1 VNNLIAKLALVKG
14 DAGFDN
20 LVKNSLFAGS
30 IIAFAASM
38 RQKLASQPVLKS
50 LGNILSVLSFLIL
63 TGLFVILGAP
73 QFAADKEGLALIA
86 LLAASTYIGAKIL
99 GSGGS
104 LKLTAMDALVAG
116 YLVANII
123 ATFSSHYM
131 PQACKGLSKAI
142 VYVVFYFTVSF
153 VLQEKRERL
162 PWIIAG
168 ALVSGLMVTLYGL
181 YQYKIGVA
189 PLATWED
196 PTVESKGTRIYSTLG
211 NPNLLAGYLL
221 PLAPLSLFLGIYIRS
236 FKNKLLDWLASPGL
250 IVLSALIV
258 LAVFLTGS
266 RGGFLAVGG
275 TLAFVVLGLSVY
287 LLTSRP
293 KLIVPVLIGTIL
305 VTVLGALLLHF
316 LMPTIEQRILSIF
329 AGSEHSSNAYRMHVW
344 RASLAMFK
352 DNWWIGVGPG
362 NTAFRLAYGL
372 YMKSGFDA
380 LGTYCVPLEVG
391 VETGIFG
398 LFCFCTLIFVAMCR
412 AHLMFYLDSKYRYLA
427 LGLAAALVSLIVQGL
442 VDTVF
447 YRPQVH
453 FLFWLIVASI
463 SALSLNNG
471 TKQQS

>member
-1 VNNLIAKLALVKG
+1 MNNLIAKLALSKG

-20 LVKNSLFAGS
+20 LVKNSLIAGS
-30 IIAFAASM
+30 LIALATSL
-38 RQKLASQPVLKS
+38 RHKLENQPLLKK
-50 LGNILSVLSFLIL
+50 LGNVLAVLSFLIL
-63 TGLFVILGAP
+63 AGLFVILGAP

-86 LLAASTYIGAKIL
+86 LLAATTYIGAKIL

-104 LKLTAMDALVAG
+104 LKLTCMDALVAG
-116 YLVANII
+116 YLIANIV

-131 PQACKGLSKAI
+131 PQAFKGLSKAI

-153 VLQEKRERL
+153 VLQEKKERL
-162 PWIIAG
+162 PWVIGG
-168 ALVSGLMVTLYGL
+168 ALVSGLLVTLYGL

-221 PLAPLSLFLGIYIRS
+221 PLAPLSFFLGIYIRS

-250 IVLSALIV
+250 IALSGLIV

-275 TLAFVVLGLSVY
+275 TLAFIVLGLSVY

-293 KLIVPVLIGTIL
+293 KLILPVLLGVVV

-398 LFCFCTLIFVAMCR
+398 LFCFCALIFVALCR
-412 AHLMFYLDSKYRYLA
+412 SHLMFYLDSKYRYLA

-463 SALSLNNG
+463 SALSLNSPAREQG
-471 TKQQS
+471 